1 MVPGLRN
8 IEDDTVKL
16 LFENWR
22 EYLNEDADIMDE
34 WMVWARERAIHT
46 IGWVA
51 GTAANKTSTI
61 DLIPDLFQTLS
72 GESSWPGM
80 ARHLKHG
87 LADDLYNGLE
97 LEAYPPVPE
106 SLMKKVT
113 DAMKR
118 PWNWDFAT
126 GQERLWAEQVLD
138 PLYEQIIA
146 ELEDFGK
153 TLEKIWADPEGAQ
166 FKEKIMER
174 TVEDWRAAKALAE
187 SIV

>member
-1 MVPGLRN
+1 
-8 IEDDTVKL
+8 
-16 LFENWR
+16 
-22 EYLNEDADIMDE
+22 
-34 WMVWARERAIHT
+34 MVWSR
-46 IGWVA
+46 
-51 GTAANKTSTI
+51 
-61 DLIPDLFQTLS
+61 
-72 GESSWPGM
+72 
-80 ARHLKHG
+80 
-87 LADDLYNGLE
+87 
-97 LEAYPPVPE
+97 
-106 SLMKKVT
+106 
-113 DAMKR
+113 
-118 PWNWDFAT
+118 DFAT

>member
-1 MVPGLRN
+1 M
-8 IEDDTVKL
+8 KL

-22 EYLNEDADIMDE
+22 EYLNEDADTMDE
-34 WMVWARERAIHT
+34 WMVWARERVIHT
-46 IGWVA
+46 IGSVA
-51 GTAANKTSTI
+51 GTAANKTSTLSTTI

-72 GESSWPGM
+72 GESSWPSM

-87 LADDLYNGLE
+87 LAEDLYNGLDP
-97 LEAYPPVPE
+97 EAHPPVPE

-118 PWNWDFAT
+118 PWHFAV

-174 TVEDWRAAKALAE
+174 TIEDWRVAKALAE